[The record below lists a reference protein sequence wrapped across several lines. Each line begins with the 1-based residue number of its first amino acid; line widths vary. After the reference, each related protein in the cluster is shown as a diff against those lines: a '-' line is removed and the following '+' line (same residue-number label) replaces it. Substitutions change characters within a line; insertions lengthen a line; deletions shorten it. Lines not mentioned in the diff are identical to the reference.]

1 MQVSLKKIGFVN
13 VTVKR
18 PLIFGNN
25 VFFIFYTFTIHTI
38 VETVLSFKI
47 NQSTSSQN
55 KLKQLPIHNSQSH
68 LSP

>member
-13 VTVKR
+13 VTVKH

-38 VETVLSFKI
+38 VKTVLSKSINPLLVKI
-47 NQSTSSQN
+47 N
-55 KLKQLPIHNSQSH
+55 
-68 LSP
+68 

>member
-38 VETVLSFKI
+38 VETVLSKSINPLLVKI
-47 NQSTSSQN
+47 N
-55 KLKQLPIHNSQSH
+55 
-68 LSP
+68 